1 MKLTLKIRNPEMKEQ
16 LQLIVDTV
24 NTQAAKLGAPVATIV
39 PYEAAIP
46 STGTLTL
53 AAVPEA
59 GETIVFEL
67 DDVAETFKYVEEV
80 EDEFDIEIDADV
92 TEAQANTVAAIN
104 AKSILV
110 TLEDFASNESLVT
123 AKVAGVAGDSIATT
137 ETLTGSGDGFTAT
150 VLSSGADEVEG
161 VEGTVGAAGEIRY
174 TDTHIYVSVA
184 ESTKTVNNWKK
195 AAFV

>member
-24 NTQAAKLGAPVATIV
+24 NTQAAKLGAPATIV
-39 PYEAAIP
+39 EHVPAIP

-53 AAVPEA
+53 AAAPEA
-59 GETIVFEL
+59 DETIVFEL
-67 DDVAETFKYVEEV
+67 DDVTETFKYVVAATE
-80 EDEFDIEIDADV
+80 EFDIEIGADA
-92 TEAQANTVAAIN
+92 TEAQANTVVAVN
-104 AKSILV
+104 AKSTLV
-110 TLEDFASNESLVT
+110 TLEDFASDESLVT

-137 ETLTGSGDGFTAT
+137 ETLTGSGDGFTAA
-150 VLSSGADEVEG
+150 VLSSGADEVEA

-174 TDTHIYVSVA
+174 DSTYMYVSVD
-184 ESTKTVNNWKK
+184 ESTATVNNWKK

>member
-16 LQLIVDTV
+16 LQLIGVTV
-24 NTQAAKLGAPVATIV
+24 NTQPAKLGAPATIV
-39 PYEAAIP
+39 EHVPAIP

-53 AAVPEA
+53 AAAPGA
-59 GETIVFEL
+59 DETIVFEL
-67 DDVAETFKYVEEV
+67 DDVTETFKYVVAATE
-80 EDEFDIEIDADV
+80 EFDIEIGADA
-92 TEAQANTVAAIN
+92 TEAQANTVVAVN
-104 AKSILV
+104 AKSTLV
-110 TLEDFASNESLVT
+110 TLEDFASDESLVT

-137 ETLTGSGDGFTAT
+137 DTLAEEGDGFAAI
-150 VLSSGADEVEG
+150 VLAGGVDEVEG

>member
-24 NTQAAKLGAPVATIV
+24 NTQAAKLGSPATIV
-39 PYEAAIP
+39 EHVPAIP

-53 AAVPEA
+53 AAAPEA
-59 GETIVFEL
+59 DETIVFEL
-67 DDVAETFKYVEEV
+67 DDVTEIFKYVEEV

-123 AKVAGVAGDSIATT
+123 AKVAGVAGNEIGTT
-137 ETLTGSGDGFTAT
+137 DTLAEEGDGFTAA
-150 VLSSGADEVEG
+150 VLSSGADEVEA

>member
-24 NTQAAKLGAPVATIV
+24 NTQAAKLGAPATIV
-39 PYEAAIP
+39 EHVPAIS

-53 AAVPEA
+53 AAAPEA
-59 GETIVFEL
+59 DETIVFEL
-67 DDVAETFKYVEEV
+67 DDVTETFKYVVAATE
-80 EDEFDIEIDADV
+80 EFDIEIGADA
-92 TEAQANTVAAIN
+92 TEAQANTVVAVN
-104 AKSILV
+104 AKSTLV
-110 TLEDFASNESLVT
+110 TLEDFASDESLVT

-137 ETLTGSGDGFTAT
+137 ETLTGSGDGFTAA
-150 VLSSGADEVEG
+150 VLSSGADEVEA

-174 TDTHIYVSVA
+174 DSTYMYVSVD
-184 ESTKTVNNWKK
+184 ESTATVNNWKK